1 MKENEDFIS
10 AKFYSKVCTI
20 ILGIYTYYHQL
31 EEKRVQHIWWLLKI
45 YKK

>member
-31 EEKRVQHIWWLLKI
+31 EEREGKMIVYTTLI
-45 YKK
+45 YLF